1 MRMRLEEMVAQTET
15 VSCRTQ
21 RLLSCFGETMPDPC
35 GHCDNCDDP
44 PMTSDATEDARKL
57 LSAVYRTDQIFG
69 AVHTIAVLRGEKTEA
84 VLRHGHDKLSVFGIG
99 ADHAVPYWRGIV
111 RQLIALGALDVDT
124 QGHGGL
130 FLVEDKARPILRGDT
145 QVLLRQTAPRKTA
158 VERPSRGLA
167 AAAGEFS
174 QALFDALRSW
184 RAGEAKSQSVPPYV
198 IFHDA
203 TLIEVAR
210 RRPAS
215 LDALA
220 EIPGIGRSKLDRYG
234 AAVVAIVSTASTRC

>member
-1 MRMRLEEMVAQTET
+1 
-15 VSCRTQ
+15 
-21 RLLSCFGETMPDPC
+21 MPAPC

-44 PMTSDATEDARKL
+44 PLTSDATLDARKL

-84 VLRHGHDKLSVFGIG
+84 VLRHHHDKLSVFGIG

-130 FLVEDKARPILRGDT
+130 FLVEEKARPILRGET
-145 QVLLRQTAPRKTA
+145 AVLLRQTTPRKAA
-158 VERPSRGLA
+158 VERPARGLVTS
-167 AAAGEFS
+167 AAGGFS
-174 QALFDALRSW
+174 QALFDLLRSW
-184 RAGEAKSQSVPPYV
+184 RATEAKSQAVPPYV

-203 TLIEVAR
+203 TLREIAAA
-210 RRPAS
+210 RPAS
-215 LDALA
+215 LEELGQIKGVGA
-220 EIPGIGRSKLDRYG
+220 SKLQRYG
-234 AAVVAIVSTASTRC
+234 GRVLRLLEK